1 MDVTS
6 LHTWLQVSQSYDCLE
21 FAASSIL
28 VMISRTL
35 LVLNINVWS
44 SIVLQEQIPSAVE
57 NITPFTFKHRSH
69 PTPIFKSMFLIIF
82 FLSVLASN
90 SLWLVEFY
98 TPWCGHCT
106 HFAPHYEQ
114 VTNHQWPSCYQHWLA
129 QVGLSL
135 EGKAN
140 VGKVNC
146 ERYKQLCSQV
156 LHSRE
161 NQAHLLSY
169 VSKAEVTGYPTVRI
183 YNRADEFLVSKF
195 QQQSQQISKAQ
206 WDSTCF
212 FRIMSWCGKGRLMTL

>member
-1 MDVTS
+1 MYDRPLCCRNKFHQQWRTS
-6 LHTWLQVSQSYDCLE
+6 PHLL
-21 FAASSIL
+21 SSTG
-28 VMISRTL
+28 S
-35 LVLNINVWS
+35 N
-44 SIVLQEQIPSAVE
+44 P
-57 NITPFTFKHRSH
+57 P
-69 PTPIFKSMFLIIF
+69 PPIFKSMSLIIF

-114 VTNHQWPSCYQHWLA
+114 VTNQWQSCYQHWLA

-156 LHSRE
+156 LHTSENLDSTFILCFKGRGHWLPYSQNIQQSR
-161 NQAHLLSY
+161 
-169 VSKAEVTGYPTVRI
+169 R
-183 YNRADEFLVSKF
+183 FLGEQF
-195 QQQSQQISKAQ
+195 QQQFQQIPQISQAQ

-212 FRIMSWCGKGRLMTL
+212 SGLWVGAEKGG